1 MKMESTWQ
9 PGGATVGSR
18 ELGMQI
24 STMGLKIDVI
34 GNNDVVNDVW

>member
-18 ELGMQI
+18 ELGIHI
-24 STMGLKIDVI
+24 SKMGLKID
-34 GNNDVVNDVW
+34 NNDVVNDVC